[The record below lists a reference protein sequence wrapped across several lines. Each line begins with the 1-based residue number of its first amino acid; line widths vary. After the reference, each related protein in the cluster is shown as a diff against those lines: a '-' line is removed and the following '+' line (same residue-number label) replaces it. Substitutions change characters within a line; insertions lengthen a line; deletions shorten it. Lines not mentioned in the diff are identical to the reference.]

1 MYTGGNAVEIKTE
14 ADSDDMTECLHDDWT
29 TTGSFGFFLS
39 LFLHIRLL
47 CTLSFIVCVACI
59 YAHVSKNCAFLFLS

>member
-29 TTGSFGFFLS
+29 TTGSFGFF
-39 LFLHIRLL
+39 
-47 CTLSFIVCVACI
+47 
-59 YAHVSKNCAFLFLS
+59 